1 MKKFVN
7 CLTGSRILATLIL
20 PFMWKILSPLA
31 IVIFVMLI
39 LLTDFFDGML
49 ARKYNVQTLFG
60 MILDQVADKAFGIMM
75 LLIIGIY
82 EPTFYLLVLME
93 VVIAVINILAA
104 LRGATTKSSF
114 LGKTKMWV
122 LGIATFVAL
131 VSIFEKQLLDII
143 KIDYLRDL
151 LLTFMKNEESILLV
165 VGSIT
170 VGSQIMVAV
179 DYTRHILK
187 ELKKSNER
195 IKYNFKSK
203 KEIMKVLFDT
213 KYYLKNKNLSYAKHF
228 LK

>member
-20 PFMWKILSPLA
+20 PFLWKILNPIA
-31 IVIFVMLI
+31 IVIFVVLI

-82 EPTFYLLVLME
+82 EPTFYLLVIME
-93 VVIAVINILAA
+93 VVIAVINVLAA

-114 LGKTKMWV
+114 LGKTKMWF
-122 LGIATFVAL
+122 LGAATFIAL

-143 KIDYLRDL
+143 RIDYIRNL
-151 LLTFMKNEESILLV
+151 LLTFMENKDVIILV
-165 VGSIT
+165 AVSIT
-170 VGSQIMVAV
+170 VGAQIMVAT

-187 ELKKSNER
+187 ELKKSNEE
-195 IKYNFKSK
+195 IEYNFKSK